1 MSDPRKPNHV
11 TILPLGPSLCL
22 LVWGLPVKRNA
33 PYRREWGH
41 LRPSRHTSFMCLG
54 NLNSASPRSLS
65 RVEDAV
71 NNCWGRGLAPNSGGE
86 SLLLQLSL
94 VVAQGR
100 VGFPVPML
108 LEVTLTNVSK
118 SNENSGHQLDSGA
131 STLISP
137 ALAHC
142 PHRAQAICHASPALC
157 CFPGLQQ
164 GRASSPS
171 SP

>member
-1 MSDPRKPNHV
+1 
-11 TILPLGPSLCL
+11 
-22 LVWGLPVKRNA
+22 
-33 PYRREWGH
+33 
-41 LRPSRHTSFMCLG
+41 MCLG
-54 NLNSASPRSLS
+54 NLNSPSPRSLS

-71 NNCWGRGLAPNSGGE
+71 NNCWGRGLAPNSGLGV
-86 SLLLQLSL
+86 SALASFLQDLQLSL
-94 VVAQGR
+94 VVGQAR

-131 STLISP
+131 STLVIP

-142 PHRAQAICHASPALC
+142 LHRAQVICHASPALC